1 MSAMEQVCAKCN
13 GEGVLDQGG
22 PSFVEC
28 ECAMVKRLSYT
39 MPGEIRKAMVLPAHV
54 EHPIVG
60 MVRRSLFVTVARLDL
75 FAILKACMYKHAGLY
90 VRVTSDLEIKDVGVG
105 SKSRKARGDDAP
117 TVYNDFSDLMDGAP
131 LVVVRLN
138 CLFYKNKAAAGF
150 LMEAISSRV
159 DKSKPIW
166 VVEDPSSPFT
176 ETSFAWSE
184 PLSDTL
190 HFMFDRVKVPKILQ
204 PENSR
209 AQAQNLSDVTPAPV
223 NRPPP
228 MRVQPRLAA
237 EFDPGQQ
244 TGGPP
249 EPEPSAGPPP
259 EPEDELGALGKLG
272 SAKSKPTYRRG
283 GR

>member
-1 MSAMEQVCAKCN
+1 MSAMEQVCTKCN

-54 EHPIVG
+54 DHPITN

-105 SKSRKARGDDAP
+105 SKSRRARGEDASI
-117 TVYNDFSDLMDGAP
+117 VYNDFSDLMDPAP
-131 LVVVRLN
+131 LVIVRLN
-138 CLFYKNKAAAGF
+138 CLYYKNKAASGF

-159 DKSKPIW
+159 DKSKPTW

-176 ETSFAWSE
+176 EASFAWSE
-184 PLSDTL
+184 PLNDML
-190 HFMFDRVKVPKILQ
+190 HFMFDRVKVQKILL
-204 PENSR
+204 PENAK
-209 AQAQNLSDVTPAPV
+209 AQSENLSQVTPAPV
-223 NRPPP
+223 GKPPAV
-228 MRVQPRLAA
+228 RVQPKLTV
-237 EFDPGQQ
+237 EFDSGQQ
-244 TGGPP
+244 AGGPP
-249 EPEPSAGPPP
+249 EPEPPPGPPE
-259 EPEDELGALGKLG
+259 EPDDELGALGKLG
-272 SAKSKPTYRRG
+272 SRKSKPTYRRG